1 MIFYIN
7 VSRAVIEARSSYKE
21 TGKGKRG
28 KGNRK
33 GVKGEEGK
41 RGRG

>member
-1 MIFYIN
+1 MIFYMN

-28 KGNRK
+28 KG
-33 GVKGEEGK
+33 KGEREIGK
-41 RGRG
+41 G